1 MIIGHKAWTQF
12 EFSIVNGGQNH
23 IHTQLGLNRV
33 NFKKSKTQDTQI
45 KYTANMHARG
55 LWSVE
60 GS

>member
-1 MIIGHKAWTQF
+1 MIIGHKAYTQF
-12 EFSIVNGGQNH
+12 EFSKVKGDKIF

-45 KYTANMHARG
+45 KYTANMHGRG